1 MAGHSELA
9 DIHSPKDT
17 DGMMTPPRKI
27 RQLSSPPKIS
37 QSRPVYAVRAA
48 PLFPSLD
55 DWSDEEPED
64 AEPVKPW
71 SQSA

>member
-1 MAGHSELA
+1 MAGQPELA
-9 DIHSPKDT
+9 DAYVLKAA
-17 DGMMTPPRKI
+17 DGMTTPPRKL
-27 RQLSSPPKIS
+27 RQLMSPPTIS
-37 QSRPVYAVRAA
+37 QSRPVYSVRVA
-48 PLFPSLD
+48 PLLPSLD